1 MKYLLKALIILV
13 VLASASTASA
23 QLNEHY
29 DPPFSA
35 EVFMGMTFQLTNFE
49 HEDQTGL
56 QTDPISW
63 SPRIQLGGAAAVR
76 IWNPLH
82 MDLGLRLGLAFQNS
96 QQIGEITKSYD
107 KPITMFEITPYV
119 KAVIYPFVDDRWGV
133 SVETGVGMLIGSGG
147 KQGATLI
154 PEKTQTALRI
164 RFAVGAIWR
173 YAKDVAITFDV
184 ASLVTDI
191 SLTSEWQSEVGT
203 ILYLEPRVGWQFR
216 F

>member
-1 MKYLLKALIILV
+1 MKQFLKALIILA

-35 EVFMGMTFQLTNFE
+35 EAFMGMVFQLTSFE
-49 HEDQTGL
+49 QEDPTGL
-56 QTDPISW
+56 QNDPISW
-63 SPRIQLGGAAAVR
+63 APRIQMGGAAAVR

-82 MDLGLRLGLAFQNS
+82 MDLGLRLGLSFQNS
-96 QQIGEITKSYD
+96 QVIGEITKSYD

-119 KAVIYPFVDDRWGV
+119 KAVIYPFVDDRWGI

-154 PEKTQTALRI
+154 PKKTQTALRI
-164 RFAVGAIWR
+164 RFAVGALWR
-173 YAKDVAITFDV
+173 YEKSVAITFDV

-191 SLTSEWQSEVGT
+191 SLTTEWQGEVGT
-203 ILYLEPRVGWQFR
+203 ILNLEPRIGWQYR